1 MKSTCTQYLSLLC
14 LMLFSVQVVFLYAN
28 ISKQST
34 LNPLSISKSLI
45 TDPNDVTHNSSESS
59 TDKPEQEEKEGSQES
74 EENEEGKELE
84 VASQDLVGEQNSFQ
98 LAEMNYFYLLKP
110 SDGIIVEQFSP
121 PECKV

>member
-45 TDPNDVTHNSSESS
+45 TDPNDVTHNSSESG
-59 TDKPEQEEKEGSQES
+59 TDKPEQEEKEGNQES

-98 LAEMNYFYLLKP
+98 LAEMNYYYLLKL
-110 SDGIIVEQFSP
+110 SDGIIDEQFSP